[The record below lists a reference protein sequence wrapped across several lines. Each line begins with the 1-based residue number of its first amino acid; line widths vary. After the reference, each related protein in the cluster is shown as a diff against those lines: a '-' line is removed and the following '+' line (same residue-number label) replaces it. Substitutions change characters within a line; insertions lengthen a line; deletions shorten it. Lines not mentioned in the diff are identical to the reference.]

1 MSIRKYLLPLLFGAA
16 SVIMILHGIPL
27 VLALLTAILLE
38 PVVQL
43 LIRMFGM
50 KRMPSVTITYLLFLV
65 SFGIGS
71 YWLSTLLIVQSV
83 ELAHSL
89 PMLST
94 QLFETLEKYIIVW
107 EKYYALLPV
116 ETVST
121 IQQVLNSLKNS
132 AMVAASTITRWVFG
146 IVAALPEL
154 LLISI
159 VYLISLFLISFDL
172 PALRSG
178 FMKLFT
184 PSAKQKVDIVL
195 NQLSRALVG
204 FLGAQIILSVMTYIL
219 ALIGL
224 LIIDVKYAFLI
235 AFIII
240 VVDILP
246 ILGTGSFLVPW
257 AAYQYFI
264 ADDHYTAIG
273 LVILFLVI
281 TVVRRIVEPKILGES
296 LGISALA
303 ALASLYIGF
312 QLFGFVGFILGPAI
326 VIIVEALL
334 KAGFLKIK
342 LDF

>member
-1 MSIRKYLLPLLFGAA
+1 MSIRKYLLPILFGAA
-16 SVIMILHGIPL
+16 AVIMVLHGIPL
-27 VLALLTAILLE
+27 VLALITAILLE
-38 PVVQL
+38 PIIQL
-43 LIRMFGM
+43 LIRVFGL

-94 QLFETLEKYIIVW
+94 QLFETLEKYIVVW

-132 AMVAASTITRWVFG
+132 AMVAASTITRWVFS

-178 FMKLFT
+178 FMSLFT

-224 LIIDVKYAFLI
+224 LILDVRYAFLI

-264 ADDHYTAIG
+264 ANDHFTAIG
-273 LVILFLVI
+273 LVVLFLVI
-281 TVVRRIVEPKILGES
+281 TVVRRIIEPKILGES